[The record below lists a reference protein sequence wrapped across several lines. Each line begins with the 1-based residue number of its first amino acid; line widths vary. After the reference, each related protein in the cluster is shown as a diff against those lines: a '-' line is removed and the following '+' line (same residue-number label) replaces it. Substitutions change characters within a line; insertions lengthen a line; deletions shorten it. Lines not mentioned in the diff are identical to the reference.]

1 MGLVWVEGREGWWL
15 GLGLGGW
22 WQNHGAACPAL
33 CFDLQP
39 GVLVPT
45 PPYFA
50 QPSVLVV
57 DQQDH
62 FGSTFIFISTTTL
75 CSVLTVVNQLCF
87 FLILPIYFLVCR
99 TLPDCVMFLHCSCEA
114 CSIFLCCTEL
124 NALHPVEGVGSTKV
138 GPRPLAVHCHTK
150 SYVNQAL
157 RRNRQRHQHYHL

>member
-1 MGLVWVEGREGWWL
+1 MGLVWVEGRREGL
-15 GLGLGGW
+15 VVGIGAW

-75 CSVLTVVNQLCF
+75 CSVETVVNNKL
-87 FLILPIYFLVCR
+87 FLILPIYFWFPEFCLIV
-99 TLPDCVMFLHCSCEA
+99 
-114 CSIFLCCTEL
+114 
-124 NALHPVEGVGSTKV
+124 
-138 GPRPLAVHCHTK
+138 
-150 SYVNQAL
+150 
-157 RRNRQRHQHYHL
+157 

>member
-1 MGLVWVEGREGWWL
+1 MGLVWVEGREGL
-15 GLGLGGW
+15 VVEVGAW

-50 QPSVLVV
+50 QPSVLVE

-75 CSVLTVVNQLCF
+75 CNVDTVVNYLCL
-87 FLILPIYFLVCR
+87 FLFLPIYFLVCR
-99 TLPDCVMFLHCSCEA
+99 TLLDCVSCSMFL
-114 CSIFLCCTEL
+114 
-124 NALHPVEGVGSTKV
+124 
-138 GPRPLAVHCHTK
+138 
-150 SYVNQAL
+150 
-157 RRNRQRHQHYHL
+157 